1 MTRGPIPYLLL
12 LVAALAALVFAG
24 NDQTERVAADAM
36 AVADL
41 ARARA
46 ETRIIQADLAVAL
59 AAALQQDHPSVQAAL
74 DAARDSLARLEA
86 AGVPTTDLRTGLD
99 RIEAM
104 ISDGEL
110 EGAGRLVSDDVVPE
124 LHAIEGAMA
133 AEEATIRAQVEA
145 EARQAGLLARTA
157 SFAVALIVPGA
168 AVWIHRRAVRR
179 RLQTKLLEERLAMK
193 EAQAR
198 FTEDLLAGTAH
209 QLRTPLTAI
218 YGFAAQADD
227 EAGQTVA
234 REAHRMSLML
244 DDLLVASRLR
254 GGRLEARPKPVDLT
268 SAVERVVA
276 PYCQWGVSI
285 EVDVDPVEVDTD
297 EGRLRHLLADLV
309 WNAVEHGGPPVRIV
323 GRAEADAYLLKVVDH
338 GDGLPDG
345 FELPSIGEIRP
356 ATTGTLGLGLAV
368 AHALADCLG
377 TRLTY
382 DRSDGAT
389 GFSIS
394 LPMRRAIVAASAA
407 TSA

>member
-1 MTRGPIPYLLL
+1 M
-12 LVAALAALVFAG
+12 AADALAA
-24 NDQTERVAADAM
+24 
-36 AVADL
+36 ADL
-41 ARARA
+41 ARSRA

-59 AAALQQDHPSVQAAL
+59 VAALQQDHHSVQAAL

-99 RIEAM
+99 QIEAM
-104 ISDGEL
+104 ISDGKVE
-110 EGAGRLVSDDVVPE
+110 EAGGLVSDEVGPE
-124 LHAIEGAMA
+124 LRTIEGAMA
-133 AEEATIRAQVEA
+133 AEETTIRARVEA
-145 EARQAGLLARTA
+145 EAQRAGLLARTA

-168 AVWIHRRAVRR
+168 AVWIHRRAARR
-179 RLQTKLLEERLAMK
+179 RLQTKLLEERLALK

-218 YGFAAQADD
+218 YGFAAQVDD

-268 SAVERVVA
+268 AAVERVVA
-276 PYCQWGVSI
+276 PYGQWGVPI

-309 WNAVEHGGPPVRIV
+309 WNVVEHGAPPVRIV
-323 GRAEADAYLLKVVDH
+323 GRVEEDGYLLKIVDH

-345 FELPSIGEIRP
+345 FQLPSIGEIRP

-382 DRSDGAT
+382 GRRDGAT
-389 GFSIS
+389 EFSIS